1 MKKVFNIFKVA
12 LVAAFALSFS
22 ACSDDDNNVPAKAVL
37 ASVSNLQYDTE
48 SAAPQVITVY
58 SDATWT
64 CEHPDWVTVEPET
77 GSGTTEVRITVTDN
91 FRDGTPDNPR
101 KSEIVFKGVTKASEA
116 HVVIRQ
122 NGDLYRDV
130 APIKISQME
139 KNEDESVA
147 IINNLTIAAVLSD
160 GFIATDGTDN
170 VKVAYS
176 GAVTA
181 GQTVTAYGQRASDA
195 NNMAV
200 LAATKIEEGGIPA
213 TLPAAVDI
221 TNTIDKYVSSTRT
234 YVEISGF
241 VEGSSVIVEGAT
253 NRGNV
258 IASSKGLNFE
268 DYVGHIITVR
278 GFYAG
283 TASPVVNL
291 IAMEVIDRGVKE
303 VVYYS
308 EDFEW
313 LAPWTTA
320 SGAGDSVGKDD
331 LSANS
336 PAMTSVSAV
345 DPLDNKEKTAMQA
358 ILDRGYVMLYDKNDN
373 KRIYLNSNYIKF
385 GKTGNHAGIQ
395 LKPITG
401 IPDGENCI
409 LSFVWS
415 GMRQGSG
422 KIDPVNLY
430 INVINGDDV
439 HRIDVPELGWENG
452 HKLEWVEVTIDLSGL
467 KIDANTKIQ
476 ITQTQWEVAT
486 ANRWFLDNLKII
498 KKM

>member
-1 MKKVFNIFKVA
+1 MNKIFNIFKFA
-12 LVAAFALSFS
+12 LVAVFALSIS
-22 ACSDDDNNVPAKAVL
+22 ACSDDDDNVPAKAVL

-116 HVVIRQ
+116 HVVVRQ

-130 APIKISQME
+130 APITISQME

-147 IINNLTIAAVLSD
+147 IINNLTIVAVLSD

-170 VKVAYS
+170 VKVAYNGS
-176 GAVTA
+176 VMG
-181 GQTVTAYGQRASDA
+181 GQTVTVSGQRASDA

-200 LAATKIEEGGIPA
+200 LAATKIETGGTPA

-221 TNTIDKYVSSTRT
+221 TGSIDKYVSKTRT
-234 YVEISGF
+234 YVEIKGIAD
-241 VEGSSVIVEGAT
+241 GSAVMINDAE

-258 IASSKGLNFE
+258 IASAKGLSFA
-268 DYVGHIITVR
+268 DYNGHNVIVR

-291 IAMEVIDRGVKE
+291 IATEVVDLGVSEVI
-303 VVYYS
+303 YYS

-320 SGAGDSVGKDD
+320 SGAGESVVADD

-336 PAMTSVSAV
+336 PAMTSVKAV
-345 DPLDNKEKTAMQA
+345 DPLDSKEKTAMQA
-358 ILDRGYVMLYDKNDN
+358 VLDRGYVMLYDKNDN
-373 KRIYLNSNYIKF
+373 KRIYLNTNYLKM

-395 LKPITG
+395 LKPISD
-401 IPDGENCI
+401 IPAGENCI
-409 LSFVWS
+409 LKFDWS

-430 INVINGDDV
+430 VNVINGSDV
-439 HRIDVPELGWENG
+439 QRIDVPALGWEDG
-452 HKLEWVEVTIDLSGL
+452 HKLEWVKAEIDLSGM

-476 ITQTQWEVAT
+476 ITQTQWEVGT
-486 ANRWFLDNLKII
+486 ANRWFIDNIKIV
-498 KKM
+498 KK